1 MTKLENVSAER
12 LRTVWED
19 VESAKAARRLA
30 PAIVY
35 KEIAGVT
42 QTEAAA
48 LYGFSSGWA
57 SNWFDRL
64 GRLAEEPFEDV
75 VYDEPRSGRPSEL
88 SDEEYEQFV
97 DDLRNPPDEVGIDVP
112 AWTVPHAQQYL
123 RDAFDVEYSRRHVR
137 RLLSEAGL
145 SWQTT
150 RSRDQEA
157 GERSQRTWH
166 DEFDERRTVWTADTQ
181 L

>member
-19 VESAKAARRLA
+19 VETARAARRLA

-35 KEIAGVT
+35 KELDGVT

-48 LYGFSSGWA
+48 MYGFSSGWA

-64 GRLAEEPFEDV
+64 SRLAEEPFEDV
-75 VYDEPRSGRPSEL
+75 VYDKPRPGRPSEL
-88 SDEEYEQFV
+88 SEAEYEQLV
-97 DDLRNPPDEVGIDVP
+97 DDLRNPPEEVGVEVP

-123 RDAFDVEYSRRHVR
+123 RDAFNVEYSRRHVR

-145 SWQTT
+145 SWKTT
-150 RSRDQEA
+150 QSRDQEA
-157 GERSQRTWH
+157 GERSKPTRH
-166 DEFDERRTVWTADTQ
+166 DEFDDRRTVWTTDTQ
-181 L
+181 P